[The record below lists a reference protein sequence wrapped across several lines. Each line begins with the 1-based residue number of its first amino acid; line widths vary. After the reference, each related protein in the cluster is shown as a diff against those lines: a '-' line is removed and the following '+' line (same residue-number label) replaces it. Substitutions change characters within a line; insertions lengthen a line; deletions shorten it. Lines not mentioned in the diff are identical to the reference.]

1 MLLKW
6 ERPIPLFLRSFFITI
21 RVVEISVSVCGAVK
35 VQTDTVDNERSFN
48 NVTTVAISYES
59 FSGYFHLLDHGD
71 HVGALSRFRQGNK
84 IIVYKING
92 TFFLNLAIFFESSF
106 F

>member
-6 ERPIPLFLRSFFITI
+6 ERPIPSLVFFITI
-21 RVVEISVSVCGAVK
+21 CVVEISVSVCGAVK

-59 FSGYFHLLDHGD
+59 FSGYFHLWDHGERLGRYRVID
-71 HVGALSRFRQGNK
+71 KETKTLY
-84 IIVYKING
+84 I
-92 TFFLNLAIFFESSF
+92 
-106 F
+106 

>member
-1 MLLKW
+1 M
-6 ERPIPLFLRSFFITI
+6 
-21 RVVEISVSVCGAVK
+21 EISVSVCGAVK
-35 VQTDTVDNERSFN
+35 VQTDTVDNERSFS

-59 FSGYFHLLDHGD
+59 FSGYFHLLDHCD
-71 HVGALSRFRQGNK
+71 HVGALSRYRQGNK
-84 IIVYKING
+84 NIVYKING